1 MQRIQFLQ
9 HYVHKERDP
18 SIMQPVQVNP
28 DPSSTGLDPK
38 VAGLLCYSLIF
49 ITGIIFLV
57 LEKQSRFV
65 KFHAMQSVVVFAAL
79 MVINIVLGFIPIIGW
94 LAAFIITPLSFI
106 LWIALMLL
114 ALQGKMFKVPFVGDW
129 AEQQAAKF

>member
-1 MQRIQFLQ
+1 
-9 HYVHKERDP
+9 
-18 SIMQPVQVNP
+18 MQPVPVNP

-38 VAGLLCYSLIF
+38 VAGLLCYLAGF

-65 KFHAMQSVVVFAAL
+65 KFHAMQSTIIFA
-79 MVINIVLGFIPIIGW
+79 VLVAANLILTAIPFIGW
-94 LAAFIITPLSFI
+94 LVQLILAPLTFI

-114 ALQGKMFKVPFVGDW
+114 ALQGKMFKLPVVGDF
-129 AEQQAAKF
+129 AEQQAQRF

>member
-1 MQRIQFLQ
+1 
-9 HYVHKERDP
+9 
-18 SIMQPVQVNP
+18 MQPVQVNP

-65 KFHAMQSVVVFAAL
+65 KFHAMQSVAVFAAI
-79 MVINIVLGFIPIIGW
+79 MVINIVLGFIPLIGV
-94 LAAFIITPLSFI
+94 LVSFIIAPLSFL

-114 ALQGKMFKVPFVGDW
+114 ALQGKMFKVPYIGNW